1 MEAWGLVLTAAGIPY
16 RLESN
21 EVGWTILVSAADV
34 DKAREALDA
43 YDEEARG
50 APSPTVPEAAPADT
64 AWIIGIALGAALLGF
79 FAVTGP
85 PTAGSRWFEPGAGA
99 VGPMLHGEPWRAV
112 TALTLHVDTI
122 HVVSNAIA
130 TALLVSPIVQRF
142 GVGGGVW
149 LVLLAGTTGNL
160 ISAALQSI
168 DHVAVGAS
176 TATFGAIGILTAL
189 QLSAKGGTTGRRWIV
204 PVAALLLL
212 VMLGTSRTADVLA
225 HAVGLLTGG
234 ALGFVASVSRQRLPA
249 PIQWALVAAAALTVV
264 GCWHLALSR
273 GAG

>member
-50 APSPTVPEAAPADT
+50 ALSPTVSEAASADT
-64 AWIIGIALGAALLGF
+64 AWIIGVMLGAALLGF

-85 PTAGSRWFEPGAGA
+85 PTAGSRWFEWGAAAAGR
-99 VGPMLHGEPWRAV
+99 MLHGEPWRAV

-130 TALLVSPIVQRF
+130 TALLLPPIVQRF

-212 VMLGTSRTADVLA
+212 AMLGTSRTADVLA

-249 PIQWALVAAAALTVV
+249 PIQWALVAAAALTVA